1 MASGGYPEAYET
13 GKVIRG
19 LDEID
24 DKTLVFHAGTRSED
38 DQILTDGG
46 RVLSV
51 VCAGDTLEDAIRN
64 TYSEVKKISFDDMHY
79 RSDIGVKGLAHF
91 D

>member
-1 MASGGYPEAYET
+1 MTSGGYPQAYKT
-13 GKVIRG
+13 GKEITG
-19 LDEID
+19 LDEISD
-24 DKTLVFHAGTRSED
+24 DAHVFHAGTRCED
-38 DQILTDGG
+38 GTLLTNGG
-46 RVLSV
+46 RVLNV

-64 TYSEVKKISFDDMHY
+64 TYNEVKKISFDDMHY